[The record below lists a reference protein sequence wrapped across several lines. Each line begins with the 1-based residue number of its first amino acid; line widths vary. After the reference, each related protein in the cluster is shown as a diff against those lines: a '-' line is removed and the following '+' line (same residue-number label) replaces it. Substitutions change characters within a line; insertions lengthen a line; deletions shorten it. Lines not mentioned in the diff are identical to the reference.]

1 MSVAYCLPLP
11 SSVTRQRWFVV
22 VLLVVLAALSPRL
35 AEALAATAS
44 IMAVVLRLKTRLVHP
59 RSEPSASV
67 HTTGRRTGMNEAE
80 RLRITLCSARTDL
93 ESERELIRAR
103 HHPSLA
109 R

>member
-1 MSVAYCLPLP
+1 
-11 SSVTRQRWFVV
+11 
-22 VLLVVLAALSPRL
+22 
-35 AEALAATAS
+35 
-44 IMAVVLRLKTRLVHP
+44 
-59 RSEPSASV
+59 
-67 HTTGRRTGMNEAE
+67 MNEAE

>member
-44 IMAVVLRLKTRLVHP
+44 IMAVVSSGPK
-59 RSEPSASV
+59 EAD
-67 HTTGRRTGMNEAE
+67 GRRASAE
-80 RLRITLCSARTDL
+80 LGR
-93 ESERELIRAR
+93 
-103 HHPSLA
+103 
-109 R
+109 